1 MWCRLA
7 SSAAASH
14 SVEDMEREL
23 SPELMELRE
32 ALLKL
37 RAGRQCDIDVIR
49 LLELYERFHDKA
61 PRLLG
66 YHGRRHRHAGGEA
79 GTGASRR
86 DTQTCKR
93 TSVPSPEAPTL
104 P

>member
-49 LLELYERFHDKA
+49 LLELYERFHDNRQDYWA
-61 PRLLG
+61 TM
-66 YHGRRHRHAGGEA
+66 AA
-79 GTGASRR
+79 AIA
-86 DTQTCKR
+86 TQAAR
-93 TSVPSPEAPTL
+93 PEP
-104 P
+104 

>member
-7 SSAAASH
+7 ASAAASH

-23 SPELMELRE
+23 SSELMELRE

-49 LLELYERFHDKA
+49 LLELYERFHDNRQDYWA
-61 PRLLG
+61 TM
-66 YHGRRHRHAGGEA
+66 AA
-79 GTGASRR
+79 AIA
-86 DTQTCKR
+86 TQAVR
-93 TSVPSPEAPTL
+93 PEP
-104 P
+104 

>member
-1 MWCRLA
+1 
-7 SSAAASH
+7 
-14 SVEDMEREL
+14 MEREL

-49 LLELYERFHDKA
+49 LLELYERFFHDKA

-79 GTGASRR
+79 GTVTQSMVWHPASIAFSS
-86 DTQTCKR
+86 Q
-93 TSVPSPEAPTL
+93 P
-104 P
+104 